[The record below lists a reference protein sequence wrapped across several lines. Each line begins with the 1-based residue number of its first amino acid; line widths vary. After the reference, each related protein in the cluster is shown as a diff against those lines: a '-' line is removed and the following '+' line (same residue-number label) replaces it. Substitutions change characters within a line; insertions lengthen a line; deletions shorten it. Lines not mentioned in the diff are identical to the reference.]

1 LSGWNYKEWY
11 QPDNHV
17 FAQKYSFSY
26 MWTAGHIRRWITLQV
41 CSSRIRRHICWWS
54 QELRQVMLRLL
65 VEDDSM
71 IWCGLDNYI
80 LWRQKKSFP
89 AHACVIVLSQKLER
103 QKFDILNMQICDTE
117 GGSNQLHFLVWDKV
131 ATVLCF
137 VYNYEHVMSGKH
149 SSKHYDLDIW
159 QNLQA
164 KQKWSIYF
172 TNTKAEDCVNIDYFR
187 SNNIIFM
194 IFFSNS

>member
-1 LSGWNYKEWY
+1 
-11 QPDNHV
+11 
-17 FAQKYSFSY
+17 

-41 CSSRIRRHICWWS
+41 CPSRIRRHICWWS

-80 LWRQKKSFP
+80 LWRQKKSFA
-89 AHACVIVLSQKLER
+89 AHACVIVLSQKHGR
-103 QKFDILNMQICDTE
+103 QKFEISKPANLWHRGRLRPAALFSLRQNCD
-117 GGSNQLHFLVWDKV
+117 
-131 ATVLCF
+131 CF

-164 KQKWSIYF
+164 KQKRSIYF

>member
-1 LSGWNYKEWY
+1 MFIIVCLKKSPSPSSLTFKYKKYLTKTQNLSWWNCKEWY
-11 QPDNHV
+11 QPGNHV

-54 QELRQVMLRLL
+54 QELHQVMLRLL

-80 LWRQKKSFP
+80 LWRQKKSFA
-89 AHACVIVLSQKLER
+89 AHACVIVLSQKHGR
-103 QKFDILNMQICDTE
+103 QKFEISKPANLWHRGRLRPAALFSLRQNCD
-117 GGSNQLHFLVWDKV
+117 
-131 ATVLCF
+131 CF

-149 SSKHYDLDIW
+149 SSKH
-159 QNLQA
+159 
-164 KQKWSIYF
+164 
-172 TNTKAEDCVNIDYFR
+172 
-187 SNNIIFM
+187 
-194 IFFSNS
+194 

>member
-1 LSGWNYKEWY
+1 
-11 QPDNHV
+11 
-17 FAQKYSFSY
+17 

-41 CSSRIRRHICWWS
+41 CPSRIRRHICWWS

-131 ATVLCF
+131 ATVLF
-137 VYNYEHVMSGKH
+137 TIMNMSCQENIHQSIMTWIFGKTYRQ
-149 SSKHYDLDIW
+149 SKNGAFILPTPRQRI
-159 QNLQA
+159 
-164 KQKWSIYF
+164 
-172 TNTKAEDCVNIDYFR
+172 V
-187 SNNIIFM
+187 
-194 IFFSNS
+194 